1 MEQQFEFNEHNKQ
14 EYPPMHTVEHIL
26 NGTMVKLFGCS
37 RSNNAHIERKKSKC
51 DYNLPIEPTTE
62 QIEAVANRV
71 NEVIQQHLPV
81 TEHFMTQEEAK
92 EIVDLN
98 RLPEDASEM
107 LRIIKIGDYDTCAC
121 IGSHVKNTSE
131 IGTFVISSH
140 SYSNGVLRLRFK
152 LN

>member
-26 NGTMVKLFGCS
+26 NGTMVKFFGCS

-51 DYNLPIEPTTE
+51 DYNLPIEPTIE
-62 QIEAVANRV
+62 QIEAVAKRV

-92 EIVDLN
+92 GLVDLN